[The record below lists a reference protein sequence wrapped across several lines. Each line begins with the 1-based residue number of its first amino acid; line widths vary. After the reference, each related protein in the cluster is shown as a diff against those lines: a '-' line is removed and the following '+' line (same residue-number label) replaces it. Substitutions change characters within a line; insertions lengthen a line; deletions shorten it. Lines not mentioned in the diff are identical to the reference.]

1 MEKKSGDR
9 IAETWTSFS
18 VIRRSKG
25 WKIKVKI
32 CLPILFHA
40 QNHLTRPVKEWKRFG
55 FVCDRTDK
63 KSFRLMLFFFYF
75 QLTALKKHTIPNPRH
90 TKVSFLL
97 KVNVIKQLDNNVPNK
112 HHSNDRKQ
120 CICDRLFLVMDKYK
134 IIISV
139 VWYLVFTEDSHGTI
153 TTCKVKVSWLTEVTQ
168 WALAGMCST
177 NLPLLIKLD
186 NPLLFP

>member
-1 MEKKSGDR
+1 ML
-9 IAETWTSFS
+9 TNS
-18 VIRRSKG
+18 VSCTESSNTPSKG
-25 WKIKVKI
+25 MKEIRICVWQNRQKILQADVI
-32 CLPILFHA
+32 
-40 QNHLTRPVKEWKRFG
+40 
-55 FVCDRTDK
+55 
-63 KSFRLMLFFFYF
+63 FFYF
-75 QLTALKKHTIPNPRH
+75 QLTALKNRTIPNPRH

-120 CICDRLFLVMDKYK
+120 CICDGLLLVMDKYK

-168 WALAGMCST
+168 WAQAGMCST
-177 NLPLLIKLD
+177 NLPLLIRLD